1 MRHFAFLFTP
11 LSRNETNQI
20 RQREIVTL
28 IIEACWNVLFNIQVA
43 QVLKQNIKKA
53 ANKNKVKEEKV
64 ASFVCNAMPSC
75 GRETNEKV
83 VETDPAAFD
92 A

>member
-1 MRHFAFLFTP
+1 
-11 LSRNETNQI
+11 
-20 RQREIVTL
+20 
-28 IIEACWNVLFNIQVA
+28 VLFNIQVA

-53 ANKNKVKEEKV
+53 ANNNKVKEEKV

-83 VETDPAAFD
+83 V
-92 A
+92 